1 MTKDTFYFSH
11 DYNARNDVKIKKLLA
26 KHGYLGYGL
35 FWAIIEDLYNNT
47 NVLRLDYDTIS
58 FDLRCDKNIIYS
70 IIHDFD
76 LFVFDGETFG
86 SLSVQKR
93 LEERNAKSE
102 KARKSVLKRWEN
114 KGKNTNVL
122 QTNNECN
129 TIKESKVNEN
139 KKKEIKINKENN
151 IFLEK
156 KINSDHSLDVGKM
169 VNDENYRFADVG
181 NTINNEG
188 YRQEAEEK
196 NYPPYSAAPPIK
208 KEEKNEN
215 DFEAVLGGEKVEE
228 VEYIANEEIGGKKR
242 KKNSKKQIEKY
253 INEFGQCVSQNENGE
268 EVRWFGLDNSNNV
281 GLTMAEMEN
290 LKNKYNYDK
299 TSFFIGIEL
308 LSNYKLRY
316 PEKAAKIKS
325 DYLIMA
331 GGGWVYKELV
341 KNKKINNNQE
351 KIDKIDKYEK
361 LINETLKKYEK

>member
-47 NVLRLDYDTIS
+47 NVLRLDYETIS

-114 KGKNTNVL
+114 KEKNTNVL

-129 TIKESKVNEN
+129 TIKERKVNEN

-156 KINSDHSLDVGKM
+156 KINSDHIPNVSNM
-169 VNDENYRFADVG
+169 VD
-181 NTINNEG
+181 IEG

-215 DFEAVLGGEKVEE
+215 DFKAVLGGEKVEE
-228 VEYIANEEIGGKKR
+228 VEYIDKEEIGGKKR

-253 INEFGQCVSQNENGE
+253 INEFGQCVSLNDNGE
-268 EVRWFGLDNSNNV
+268 EVRWFGVDGSNNV

-290 LKNKYNYDK
+290 LKNKYGYDK
-299 TSFFIGIEL
+299 SSFLSGIEMF
-308 LSNYKLRY
+308 SNWKLQN
-316 PEKAAKIKS
+316 PEKADKKKS
-325 DYLIMA
+325 DYLPMA
-331 GGGWVYKELV
+331 GGGWVYKELI
-341 KNKKINNNQE
+341 KMKKINNNQE